1 MIKTTKSN
9 NKPLQKEAQKVVEL
23 KDHEIVV
30 KDTEIKERIDRKAM
44 SLVPMAQYKL
54 DTDRSLYENLKDVF
68 EQGFIDADFDK
79 EKYKGKSQINSGLVV
94 YEDKTHRTEIIFE
107 GSFEVIGN
115 YIYNAQ
121 TEKIKDA
128 LEEYLITQYQET
140 QNPTIFIKLKDLA
153 KEINV
158 QPFNLRKRIVYIME
172 SLQTLRISY
181 KAKGK
186 LKNVYTDFASTRII
200 SSSEYHESTDLLE
213 VNFDNRYAFN
223 LATHKFFQL
232 PKKYRQISDNA
243 FQYAYPLS
251 KYIFE
256 LCRQKRYKIK
266 FKTLYDQIKKIPRIE
281 DIRKTHQSPT
291 QKIYEPL
298 IKHFNELN
306 AKEDFTINF
315 ENEDFMLIDAKKNID
330 FDKMLETNIIITWKN
345 KPDYTNLDTT
355 KKKYQEKII
364 NERAKLIAKAM
375 NRKALT

>member
-79 EKYKGKSQINSGLVV
+79 KKYKDKSQINSGLVV

-181 KAKGK
+181 KTKGK

-213 VNFDNRYAFN
+213 VNFDNKYAFN

-232 PKKYRQISDNA
+232 PKKYRQINDNA

-256 LCRQKRYKIK
+256 LCRQNRYKIK
-266 FKTLYDQIKKIPRIE
+266 FKTLYEQIKKIPRIE

-330 FDKMLETNIIITWKN
+330 FDKMLETNIIIKWKN
-345 KPDYTNLDTT
+345 KPNYESIDKT

-364 NERAKLIAKAM
+364 NERVKMMAKAM
-375 NRKALT
+375 QKELK